1 MVPPPQLATGH
12 PLNVG
17 LEVRGGD
24 PDAAPTRA
32 VERKRTRHAVVLEAA
47 S

>member
-1 MVPPPQLATGH
+1 MVPPPQPATGH

-17 LEVRGGD
+17 LHFAEAIRI
-24 PDAAPTRA
+24 AAPTRA
-32 VERKRTRHAVVLEAA
+32 VERKWTRHGVVLEEA